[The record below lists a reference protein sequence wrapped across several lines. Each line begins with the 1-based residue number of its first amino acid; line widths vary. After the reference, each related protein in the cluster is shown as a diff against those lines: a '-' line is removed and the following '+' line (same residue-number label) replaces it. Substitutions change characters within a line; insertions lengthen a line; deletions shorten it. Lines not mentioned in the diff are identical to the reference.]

1 MVAGQAMEDAVVV
14 PLAPA
19 REAMAWVAVAS
30 DGPVK
35 EERC

>member
-1 MVAGQAMEDAVVV
+1 MVAWQAMEDAVVV

-19 REAMAWVAVAS
+19 REAMAWLRS
-30 DGPVK
+30 PSGGPVK